1 MLDPTASPRVSP
13 RASGLGVRV
22 SRGQLAFGGT
32 PVFAEL
38 GLDCAPGS
46 FTYILGSSG
55 VGKSSLLRMIAG
67 LVPNSK
73 GAIVAS
79 DGKPLSGRIAYMDQ
93 RDLLLP
99 WLGALDNVMVGAR
112 LRGQSQDRER
122 AAALMAQV
130 GLSGQHHKL
139 PNQLSGGMRQR
150 VALARTL
157 MEDRPVVLMDEPFS
171 AVDALTRM
179 KLQELSARLLAGR
192 TVILVTHDPMEA
204 ARLGQCIHV
213 LSGSPATLDD
223 GLYPAG
229 SGPRDLADPVVTD
242 LHRTLLGKLEVAI
255 S

>member
-1 MLDPTASPRVSP
+1 MLDPTANPIARP

-22 SRGQLAFGGT
+22 SGGQLAFGGT
-32 PVFAEL
+32 PVFADFA
-38 GLDCAPGS
+38 LDCAPGS
-46 FTYILGSSG
+46 FTCILGSSG

-67 LVPNSK
+67 LVPIFQ
-73 GAIVAS
+73 GTVVAS

-112 LRGQSQDRER
+112 LRGQPHDSER
-122 AAALMAQV
+122 AAVLMAQV
-130 GLSGQHHKL
+130 GLSDQLHKL

-192 TVILVTHDPMEA
+192 TVIMVTHDPMEA

-229 SGPRDLADPVVTD
+229 SGPRDLADPVVTK
-242 LHRTLLGKLEVAI
+242 LHQTLLRKLGVAVP
-255 S
+255 

>member
-1 MLDPTASPRVSP
+1 
-13 RASGLGVRV
+13 
-22 SRGQLAFGGT
+22 LAFDGT
-32 PVFAEL
+32 PVFADL
-38 GLDCAPGS
+38 AFDCAPGS
-46 FTYILGSSG
+46 FTCILGSSG

-67 LVPNSK
+67 LVPTSK
-73 GAIVAS
+73 GTIVAS
-79 DGKPLSGRIAYMDQ
+79 DDKPLSGRIAYMDQ

-112 LRGQSQDRER
+112 LRGQPQDRER
-122 AAALMAQV
+122 ATALMAQV

-157 MEDRPVVLMDEPFS
+157 MEDQPVVLMDEPFS

-192 TVILVTHDPMEA
+192 TVIMVTHDPMEA

-213 LSGSPATLDD
+213 LSGSPATLDG

-229 SGPRDLADPVVTD
+229 SGPRDLADPVVTE
-242 LHRTLLGKLEVAI
+242 LHRTLLGKLGVAV
-255 S
+255 